1 MTSGYIIKIYYRD
14 GRVEEYYCDS
24 YEKKNGLL
32 MYYVRFGVNSGEHCI
47 PYDLIQKFEI
57 TR

>member
-1 MTSGYIIKIYYRD
+1 MISGAMIKIYFRN
-14 GRVEEYYCDS
+14 GKVEEHYCDS

-32 MYYVRFGVNSGEHCI
+32 TYYVRFGEKSGEHCI
-47 PYDLIQKFEI
+47 PYDLIEKFDI

>member
-1 MTSGYIIKIYYRD
+1 MIIGAMIKIYFRD
-14 GRVEEYYCDS
+14 GKVEEHYCDS

-32 MYYVRFGVNSGEHCI
+32 TYYVRFGENSGEHCI
-47 PYDLIQKFEI
+47 PYDLIEKFDI

>member
-14 GRVEEYYCDS
+14 GRTEEHYCDS

-32 MYYVRFGVNSGEHCI
+32 TYCVRFGVESGQHCI
-47 PYDLIQKFEI
+47 PYDLIDKFEI